1 MEYPPANLLKAPSAG
16 PPLSVSTCGLPFDP
30 PEFADG
36 FFSVMMKKVMYVHEV
51 LHIGD
56 NTATASYNY
65 RNLWVRNTKAD
76 FGKKFNV
83 DPDLAS
89 YKDWH
94 GKNQPVNMFAD
105 YIRIFNDEHDVLNT
119 DPDLNLRYVA
129 IFTTKT
135 DCSSPF
141 VWNMAEKWLIGR
153 ESLQQIEFRAT
164 IAEGDCPVAHSVAL
178 ADGSSLPA
186 WLVYDARTC
195 IFQARNPTSDALSF
209 EV

>member
-1 MEYPPANLLKAPSAG
+1 MDLDSINIMEYPPANLLSASVG
-16 PPLSVSTCGLPFDP
+16 VFSVSKCDLLLEIPVFT
-30 PEFADG
+30 DG
-36 FFSVMMKKVMYVHEV
+36 NFTVLMKKVMYVHEV

-56 NTATASYNY
+56 NKGKQATTIASYNY

-105 YIRIFNDEHDVLNT
+105 YIRIFNDEHDVFT
-119 DPDLNLRYVA
+119 EDAYLNLRYVA

-135 DCSSPF
+135 DCSAPF

-153 ESLQQIEFRAT
+153 ESL
-164 IAEGDCPVAHSVAL
+164 
-178 ADGSSLPA
+178 
-186 WLVYDARTC
+186 
-195 IFQARNPTSDALSF
+195 
-209 EV
+209 